1 MKKIFL
7 LLGLAACFVSFN
19 QLNAQNTMWI
29 YNTDGTVTEKSTSE
43 VDKITFSDQMNNML
57 LYKDDATTT
66 FDVSKINYI
75 TFSTLNMDDE
85 NGIYIHFNG
94 DTALVYTSIESES
107 LTVEVDGAD
116 VTITSKMKVADLN
129 YYVYGSSTD
138 GSLTIK
144 NDKDFNLIL
153 NGLSLTSQ
161 TAVPVKSSKEV
172 TCNIIIANGTYNE
185 ISDTENNAKKPVIST
200 SWTTNISGNG
210 TLVVNSN
217 KKNGISCDADINI
230 TSGNITVNV
239 NGDAGKGIKAD
250 STITISGGTITC
262 NPNGNVTL
270 EEVGSGYDPSYC
282 AGISSDQDIIV
293 SGGTIT
299 MTISEKAVAGRGIK
313 ADGSITF
320 YGGSVEITSNGGGAT
335 YKDSTG
341 TTDSYKSSCIKADG
355 DIHFKGGTFNLT
367 ANGNAGK
374 CVTADGQI
382 TFGYGENDVVTE
394 DYDGEAPYFTA
405 VTTGEHILE
414 SAAQGWGQDADYAN
428 PKAVKAMGNLYVNHG
443 TLNIT
448 TKNDG
453 GEGLESKDTLFI
465 NGGVI
470 EINTYDDAINAKNY
484 IQVNGGKT
492 FARSTGNDGIDCNGS
507 MEFTGGLTIAIGIT
521 SPEEGFDCDNNPF
534 KITGGT
540 LIGIGGSTS
549 TPTSSLCTQNSLIY
563 QSLENST
570 ALRIEDS
577 EGNELVTFQVPTIS
591 GQQGGGQGGGGW
603 WKSTTATKGPGGGR
617 GGNGLTLLFSSPDL
631 VNGTYTIKQ
640 GGTIS
645 GGTEWNGYYT
655 GAGYDGATTTKS
667 VSVSSKVTTAN

>member
-1 MKKIFL
+1 
-7 LLGLAACFVSFN
+7 
-19 QLNAQNTMWI
+19 
-29 YNTDGTVTEKSTSE
+29 
-43 VDKITFSDQMNNML
+43 
-57 LYKDDATTT
+57 
-66 FDVSKINYI
+66 
-75 TFSTLNMDDE
+75 MDDE
-85 NGIYIHFNG
+85 KGIYIQFSG
-94 DTALVYTSIESES
+94 DTALVSTSIDSEG
-107 LTVEVDGAD
+107 LTVEVTGAD
-116 VTITSKMKVADLN
+116 VTITSKMKTENLN

-153 NGLSLTSQ
+153 NGLNLTSQ

-172 TCNIIIANGTYNE
+172 VCNIIIADGSYNE

-200 SWTTNISGNG
+200 SWTTNISGSG

-217 KKNGISCDADINI
+217 KKNGISSDADINI
-230 TSGNITVNV
+230 TNGNIKVNI

-250 STITISGGTITC
+250 STITINGGTVTC
-262 NPNGNVTL
+262 YPNGNVVL

-282 AGISSDQDIIV
+282 AGISSDQDIIINE
-293 SGGTIT
+293 GTIN

-313 ADGSITF
+313 ADGSIIF
-320 YGGSVEITSNGGGAT
+320 NGGSVDITSNGGGAT

-341 TTDSYKSSCIKADG
+341 ATDSYKSSCIKADG
-355 DIHFKGGTFNLT
+355 DIMFNAGTLNLT

-374 CVTADGQI
+374 CVNADGKVI
-382 TFGYGENDVVTE
+382 FGNSETTLTSLVFN
-394 DYDGEAPYFTA
+394 AA
-405 VTTGEHILE
+405 TTGERILE
-414 SAAQGWGQDADYAN
+414 SAGSGRWDDGDYAN
-428 PKAVKAMGNLYVNHG
+428 PKAVKAKGNLYVNNG
-443 TLNIT
+443 TITVT

-470 EINTYDDAINAKNY
+470 EINTYDDAINAKNH

-492 FARSTGNDGIDCNGS
+492 FARSTGNDGIDCNGT
-507 MEFTGGLTIAIGIT
+507 MEFNDGLTVAVGIT
-521 SPEEGFDCDNNPF
+521 APEEGFDCDNNQF

-540 LIGIGGSTS
+540 LIGVGGSTS
-549 TPTSSLCTQNSLIY
+549 TPTSNVCTQNSLIY
-563 QSLENST
+563 QNLTNST

-591 GQQGGGQGGGGW
+591 GQQGQGGG
-603 WKSTTATKGPGGGR
+603 PGGR
-617 GGNGLTLLFSSPDL
+617 GGNSSLTLLFSSPSL
-631 VNGTYTIKQ
+631 VNGTYTLKQ

-655 GAGYDGATTTKS
+655 GAGYTGGTEKS
-667 VSVSSKVTTAN
+667 VTVSQRVTTAR